1 MPQKGECAMKERFLD
16 AVRIPFLRLC
26 AVMVLVV
33 GLLPAPAWADP
44 QEADA
49 TSESS
54 TDGFS
59 QLTGIL
65 PGPSW
70 FTWSYDASEEEPPE
84 NSSLP
89 ERYDLRE
96 WGLSTSVKNQALL
109 NSCWAFSALAALESN
124 MLVQR
129 HAGGQIPPSSVTTQP
144 DLSERHLGWFALE
157 AQHDGVQKGE
167 GITVVEGVESEEWG
181 LITHITATESG
192 QPIAALASWEGA
204 ATEDVV
210 PYQNNQ
216 GGLEPFG
223 WDVDESLRF
232 NSVVHLTD
240 AEALPQPVSENSD
253 NTWSYSQQAVEVI
266 KQALYDKGAVS
277 MAYYADM
284 SSPSGGAD
292 PEYINYDTWATC
304 VTNVA
309 EGVEHPEGNYAVTIV
324 GWDDTYSRDNF
335 NAKHVPRGDGAWI
348 VKNSWGEEGWGIEDE
363 NGEHTGYFYL
373 SYYDETVS
381 DLYSYQ
387 GDDGSDGFD
396 YMHNYQYDYQ
406 GMGSS
411 QTQPVVTNTK
421 QSTASVFQINGAQ
434 TGAETVGAVS
444 AVTMQPNAMVTVQVY
459 KVGETATNPTDGVLV
474 AEVDQVFE
482 YPGYHTIDLGDE
494 AVTLPSGQ
502 RFSVVQTITT
512 GGNDEEPVQYSVSF
526 EGAPAA
532 DEKSQALWNE
542 SSLYGLHVVANPGE
556 SWLYTEEGVWVDAVD
571 LEPLHSVESDMLIK
585 RGNALIKAF
594 TNDAE
599 PEGSNPALAASYD
612 LRNEGWVTPVRN
624 QGQTDLCGAFSSLA
638 SLESSVLRASGD
650 SLELSPFQAAYFL
663 SMGAEER
670 ESYAMHPSVPDHPYG
685 GGISPIKLSGSLA
698 AGKGAVVSSAGVTDG
713 AYALAENLRF
723 ASDVQLTNTAFVDP
737 EVGSFWEHVSGD
749 ELRALVK
756 QVVVDAGPVVAQMCA
771 TDEVGNFTYDASCFY
786 LAPSVTSVGR
796 NHYVA
801 VVGWDDDYSRYN
813 FNEGMRPERDGAWL
827 VKNSWGSESGINGY
841 YWVSYEDS
849 SFDPIAAL
857 SGEISREGEAVY
869 QKDVIGWSNSLALD
883 GGSTASPVTASSSTV
898 AYAANVFASTRAET
912 LDRVMFCTTGFDT
925 SYEIEVCRSLSNNDT
940 PRSGERVSRQSGKEA
955 VPGYH
960 TVSLESPVD
969 LSEGDVFS
977 VVVRVENAAYP
988 YAVAVETFS
997 PDPEGRGQIPSFM
1010 GKDAQGA
1017 VEVSLVSADGVTWS
1031 NPVGYGADLA
1041 VYGEQHY
1048 VTNVCVKAL
1057 TMPRSVQVESPTEDD
1072 GGKSESKSE
1081 SVGESLEATALVS
1094 TEDATA
1100 QTVSLVTALALLALV
1115 TLVLT
1120 RKRGFDS
1127 RGIMRRDE

>member
-1 MPQKGECAMKERFLD
+1 MSQKGECAMKERFLD

-26 AVMVLVV
+26 AVTVLVV

-70 FTWSYDASEEEPPE
+70 FTWSYDASQEEPPE

-96 WGLSTSVKNQALL
+96 RGLSTSVKNQARL
-109 NSCWAFSALAALESN
+109 NSCWAFSALGSLESN

-129 HAGGQIPPSSVTTQP
+129 YGGEQTSASSVATLP

-157 AQHDGVQKGE
+157 AQHEGTQKGE
-167 GITVVEGVESEEWG
+167 GITVTEGEVSEQWG

-204 ATEDVV
+204 VNEETV

-216 GGLEPFG
+216 GGQEPLG

-240 AEALPQPVSENSD
+240 AEALPHPVSENSD
-253 NTWSYSQQAVEVI
+253 NTWTYSQQAVEAI
-266 KQALYDKGAVS
+266 KQALYDNGAVS
-277 MAYYADM
+277 IAYYADM
-284 SSPSGGAD
+284 SSPSGGPD

-309 EGVEHPEGNYAVTIV
+309 EGVEHPVGNHAVTVV

-348 VKNSWGEEGWGIEDE
+348 VKNSWGEKGWGIEDE

-381 DLYSYQ
+381 DLYSYR

-411 QTQPVVTNTK
+411 QTQPVVTNAK

-459 KVGETATNPTDGVLV
+459 KVGETAVNPTDGVLV
-474 AEVDQVFE
+474 TEVDQVFE

-494 AVTLPSGQ
+494 SVTLPSGQ
-502 RFSVVQTITT
+502 RFSVVQTISM
-512 GGNDEEPVQYSVSF
+512 GGYDEEPTQYSISF
-526 EGAPAA
+526 EGAPAD
-532 DEKSQALWNE
+532 DEQSQALWNTN
-542 SSLYGLHVVANPGE
+542 SLYSLDVVANPGE

-599 PEGSNPALAASYD
+599 PEGSDPALAASYD
-612 LRNEGWVTPVRN
+612 LRSEGWVTPVRS
-624 QGQTDLCGAFSSLA
+624 QGQTDLCGAFASLA
-638 SLESSVLRASGD
+638 SLESSVLRTSGD

-670 ESYAMHPSVPDHPYG
+670 ESFALHPSAPSNPYG
-685 GGISPIKLSGSLA
+685 SGISPVKLSGSLA
-698 AGKGAVVSSAGVTDG
+698 AGKGAVISSAGVTDG
-713 AYALAENLRF
+713 AYDVMAENLRF
-723 ASDVQLTNTAFVDP
+723 ASDVRLTNTAFVDP

-756 QVVVDAGPVVAQMCA
+756 RVVTDTGPVVAQMCA
-771 TDEVGNFTYDASCFY
+771 TDVVGNFTYDASCFY
-786 LAPSVTSVGR
+786 LAPSVVSVGR
-796 NHYVA
+796 DHYVA
-801 VVGWDDDYSRYN
+801 VVGWDDDYSRFN

-827 VKNSWGSESGINGY
+827 IKNSWGADRGIAGY

-857 SGEISREGEAVY
+857 SGELSREGETVY
-869 QKDVIGWSNSLALD
+869 QKDVIGWSNSLALES
-883 GGSTASPVTASSSTV
+883 GSTASSATASSPTV

-925 SYEIEVCRSLSNNDT
+925 SYEIEVYRGLSSNDN
-940 PRSGERVSRQSGKEA
+940 PRSGEVVSRQSGREA

-960 TVSLESPVD
+960 TVSLESSVD

-977 VVVRVENAAYP
+977 VVVRVENVAYP

-1017 VEVSLVSADGVTWS
+1017 VEVSLVSADGLAWS
-1031 NPVGYGADLA
+1031 NPVGYGAALA

-1057 TMPRSVQVESPTEDD
+1057 TMPRSVAVELPA
-1072 GGKSESKSE
+1072 GGG
-1081 SVGESLEATALVS
+1081 GEANKGSGEPVKAQALVS
-1094 TEDATA
+1094 TGDTVAGS
-1100 QTVSLVTALALLALV
+1100 VSLTIAFALLALV
-1115 TLVLT
+1115 TLAVAH
-1120 RKRGFDS
+1120 RGGFDS